1 MRTRETAQPQSYRV
15 DFRAAAEYGRFV
27 ADKFC
32 THAGYILHR
41 VQVIMGTDGELSIE
55 DFIVAT
61 MNQYRN
67 LSDPVVSAMYRLM
80 DTDDDGWVSAE
91 DAFEALHPTGI
102 HITVEELECLF
113 DKYAV
118 KRRIGQNA
126 KECGMLL
133 IFPAALCQICSVGV
147 GHP

>member
-1 MRTRETAQPQSYRV
+1 MYCCAFRTLH
-15 DFRAAAEYGRFV
+15 
-27 ADKFC
+27 
-32 THAGYILHR
+32 THAVELIR
-41 VQVIMGTDGELSIE
+41 SFQVIMGEDGELSIE

-80 DTDDDGWVSAE
+80 DADNDGWVSAE
-91 DAFEALHPTGI
+91 DAYEALHPTGI
-102 HITVEELECLF
+102 HITVEELARLF

-133 IFPAALCQICSVGV
+133 SSPVAVSRYCRCIQSLGIEV
-147 GHP
+147 

>member
-1 MRTRETAQPQSYRV
+1 MHDENT
-15 DFRAAAEYGRFV
+15 
-27 ADKFC
+27 
-32 THAGYILHR
+32 

-67 LSDPVVSAMYRLM
+67 LSDPVVAAMYRLM

-102 HITVEELECLF
+102 HITVEELERLF

-126 KECGMLL
+126 KECGTLPCL
-133 IFPAALCQICSVGV
+133 PHCQTMCLEVNQTFDVCHPQLSIRLVRRVGNTLV
-147 GHP
+147 ITITFQQAE